1 MGADAAAAQAVHGP
15 ERTRSFR
22 YDAFLSYDHDDRA
35 AARGIQRGLHVIG
48 RRMGKL
54 HALRVFRD
62 ATDLTANP
70 NLWGEVTGAMDQ
82 SRYLIAVLS
91 PHAAASKWVNKEVA
105 YWLAQR
111 GSDRLMFVVA
121 GGRLGWDEDAAR
133 FDPDSSD
140 AALPVLTAVG
150 SLPTEPLYV
159 DVSDDAPW
167 DVSDKVFREKVT
179 DLAAPIPANPNMNWP
194 ARICVSNAASGGC
207 AVSPSPG
214 WCC

>member
-1 MGADAAAAQAVHGP
+1 MGAEAAAAPTVHGP
-15 ERTRSFR
+15 ESTRSFR

-70 NLWGEVTGAMDQ
+70 NLWGEVTGAMDE

-91 PHAAASKWVNKEVA
+91 PQAAASKWVNKEVA

-111 GSDRLMFVVA
+111 GPDRLMFVVA
-121 GGRLGWDEDAAR
+121 GGRLAWDEDAAR
-133 FDPDSSD
+133 FDPDCSD

-159 DVSDDAPW
+159 DVSDDTPW
-167 DVSDKVFREKVT
+167 DVSDKVFRRRSPT
-179 DLAAPIPANPNMNWP
+179 WPRRFTANPNMNWP
-194 ARICVSNAASGGC
+194 ARICVNNAAFGGC
-207 AVSPSPG
+207 AVSP
-214 WCC
+214 